1 MLLTQLK
8 PLTPHPP
15 PPLPVKAPTYGH
27 LKPNYNSHNGEAGK
41 SFFLH
46 TAEERQDCGGT
57 KIRPH
62 PSLEMSYSPPTNNQQ
77 VPPANACSRLS
88 GIGRDGVIPSARQRV
103 TLRTEITAPAFKNTL
118 TRRRGGDFE
127 SPDPASCD
135 PPPPLLPPHPVKKV
149 TECERS
155 SSGSPCDEPLS
166 T

>member
-1 MLLTQLK
+1 MSRRNFSYLK
-8 PLTPHPP
+8 GVCVINPAQAPHPHFP
-15 PPLPVKAPTYGH
+15 SKHQRTVVLSQTITIV
-27 LKPNYNSHNGEAGK
+27 NYNYNTQWQSRK
-41 SFFLH
+41 ILFLH

-77 VPPANACSRLS
+77 VPPRQRCSQLS

-118 TRRRGGDFE
+118 TRRRGGDIE

-135 PPPPLLPPHPVKKV
+135 PPPFPPTQSK
-149 TECERS
+149 R
-155 SSGSPCDEPLS
+155 
-166 T
+166 